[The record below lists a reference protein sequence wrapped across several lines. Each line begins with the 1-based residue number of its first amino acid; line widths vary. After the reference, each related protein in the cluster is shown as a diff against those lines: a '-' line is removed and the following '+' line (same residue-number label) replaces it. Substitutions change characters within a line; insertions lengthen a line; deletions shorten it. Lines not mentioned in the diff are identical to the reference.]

1 MNNQMS
7 KKTFRI
13 KKKNAKIKVDSS
25 KLKSNNNKMNILKYL
40 DSKDI
45 KYFDIN
51 LEINGFQKKLMPI
64 KGRMPTT
71 NDFDLTPLNKNTSA
85 EYIAIDTREMLH
97 IDVDFKDDVEYS
109 AESIEFVES
118 LERALPYYRSLT
130 KMRGKHIFFKSD
142 KKMTKKRI
150 QTKFEDIEVLS
161 GQWAWARKDTIMY
174 NDDCEDY
181 VLGDIGFL
189 EESQNQAV
197 SINTPGQGEQEP
209 CNHVELG
216 DILDNINIEYIDEYD
231 SWSKMVWGL
240 MNNSKTNKK
249 LARRLSRRSD
259 KFEEDA
265 FLNLWNNCRS
275 GITIATIYYYSKKS
289 NKLAFQKIKSK
300 YMAIDTYLGTDDFL
314 ARSFLEDNGV
324 CYVYK
329 HDTLYT
335 YNRKIWSADKNNN
348 KLCCYIS
355 TYLFEL
361 LNIKLMSLNKLIS
374 SATMENDQTK
384 IKSLQDQRKFIDGV
398 ITSVLSTSKIVK
410 ISQRIIHLLSCE
422 VFDHIEFDSNPYL
435 FCFNN
440 KCYDLKVGKW
450 IDPRREDYILTTS
463 RYSYEPSSENNL
475 KELEE
480 LINQIFPDEA
490 IKKTYVSYMAT
501 SLFGIPIEKFIIA
514 NGSGGNGKG
523 VLNEL
528 LVECLGEYSYTAPN
542 DLLLNS
548 IKSGNNPAVA
558 NMNNK
563 RLVIYREPDSENQKL
578 CGSAIKEITGG
589 SQINARMNY
598 SNDTKTNLRA
608 THILECNKKPK
619 IDGRKDDS
627 IERRL
632 VDIPFKSTFTNKQ
645 ELLEQDLDYVYKAN
659 IYYKSDEFKKKFK
672 STLFDYLIN
681 FIKGEADVCNNPYT
695 CQEVIQRTK
704 EYIQDSDDLYGI
716 LTESIEKTG
725 DKNDYISCKE
735 LYNIYKTSE
744 YFFNLAKKQKREQ
757 NYKWFRLELISNNN
771 YRIYYKDIY
780 KPKIDGKQINLN
792 NVLLSHKIKIKTV
805 NDFIE
810 DDLN

>member
-1 MNNQMS
+1 MDIQ
-7 KKTFRI
+7 TF
-13 KKKNAKIKVDSS
+13 
-25 KLKSNNNKMNILKYL
+25 L
-40 DSKDI
+40 DSKNI
-45 KYFDIN
+45 KFFDIN
-51 LEINGFQKKLMPI
+51 LEINGCSKKLIPI
-64 KGRMPTT
+64 NGVMPTT
-71 NDFDLTPLNKNTSA
+71 HDFDKSLLKNTSS

-97 IDVDFKDDVEYS
+97 IDIDFKDDVEYS
-109 AESIEFVES
+109 TEAIEFVES
-118 LERALPYYRSLT
+118 LSSVLPYYRSLT
-130 KMRGKHIFFKSD
+130 KMRGKHIFFTTDD
-142 KKMTKKRI
+142 KIIKNRI

-161 GQWAWARKDTIMY
+161 GQWSWARKDTIIY
-174 NDDCEDY
+174 NNDCESYHLND
-181 VLGDIGFL
+181 LTFL
-189 EESQNQAV
+189 ESHENIS
-197 SINTPGQGEQEP
+197 SDSGISDDEP
-209 CNHVELG
+209 ANHTELG
-216 DILDNINIEYIDEYD
+216 DILDNIDIKYIDNYD
-231 SWSKMVWGL
+231 SWSKIIWGL
-240 MNNSKTNKK
+240 RNNSKTNKK
-249 LARRLSRRSD
+249 LARRFSKRSEKYD
-259 KFEEDA
+259 DDC

-275 GITIATIYYYSKKS
+275 GNSIATIYYYSKKS

-300 YMAIDTYLGTDDFL
+300 YMSIDSYLGTDDYL
-314 ARSFLEDNGV
+314 ARLFLEDNGV

-335 YNRKIWSADKNNN
+335 YNKKVWSVDKNNN

-355 TYLFEL
+355 SYLFEL

-374 SATMENDQTK
+374 KATMENDQPK
-384 IKSLQDQRKFIDGV
+384 IKSLQEQRKFINGV

-422 VFDHIEFDSNPYL
+422 DFDHIEFDSNPYL

-440 KCYDLKVGKW
+440 KCYDLKNGSW
-450 IDPRREDYILTTS
+450 IKPRREDYILTTC
-463 RYSYEPSSENNL
+463 RYNYELSSPHNL
-475 KELEE
+475 NELSD
-480 LINQIFPDEA
+480 LINQIFPDEG
-490 IKKTYVSYMAT
+490 IRKTYISYMAT

-578 CGSAIKEITGG
+578 CGAAIKEITGG
-589 SQINARMNY
+589 SQINARLNY
-598 SNDTKTNLRA
+598 SNDTKTTLRA

-632 VDIPFKSTFTNKQ
+632 VDVPFKSTFTTKQ
-645 ELLEQDLDYVYKAN
+645 ELLNQELDYVYKAN

-681 FIKGEADVCNNPYT
+681 FIKETPDICNNPYT
-695 CQEVIQRTK
+695 CEEVIQRTK

-716 LTESIEKTG
+716 LSESIEKTT
-725 DKNDYISCKE
+725 DKIDYISCKD
-735 LYNIYKTSE
+735 LYNIYKCSE

-771 YRIYYKDIY
+771 YKIYFKEIY
-780 KPKIDGKQINLN
+780 KPIINNKQITLRS
-792 NVLLSHKIKIKTV
+792 VLISHKLKIV
-805 NDFIE
+805 NNFIEE